1 MDTNKDLKRKAFW
14 LTVTTNVIFFL
25 LLMIIV
31 AWKETYPPPEEYGIE
46 LGFETSEL
54 SESSDILNESEDN
67 FEEIVESS
75 EQEIIEEQTTE
86 EIINADDLDD
96 LSEEIVQ
103 DKNTNSDLDEDSD
116 SDIAYENDN
125 IIEEKVSENSESDIN
140 KQKETTSNN
149 KILDERALFNK
160 KTNSSSGSKGSSLEM
175 QGWVWDIEPKPID
188 NSRESGKIVFEII
201 VDYYG
206 EIIGLKT
213 IETTLSPNVEEIY
226 RDEILK
232 LTFSPTNNNNPAELS
247 KGKITFLIKN
257 N

>member
-25 LLMIIV
+25 MMMIIV

-54 SESSDILNESEDN
+54 SEPSDILNESEDS
-67 FEEIVESS
+67 FEEIEESS
-75 EQEIIEEQTTE
+75 NDEIIDEETTE
-86 EIINADDLDD
+86 EIIDSDEEEEIAEDEINNVDSDEESDSDL
-96 LSEEIVQ
+96 LNENESITEEIV
-103 DKNTNSDLDEDSD
+103 
-116 SDIAYENDN
+116 
-125 IIEEKVSENSESDIN
+125 SESSESEDN
-140 KQKETTSNN
+140 KEEETILKN
-149 KILDERALFNK
+149 KIIDERALFNK
-160 KTNSSSGSKGSSLEM
+160 NTSSSSGSKGSSLEM
-175 QGWVWDIEPKPID
+175 QGWVWDIEPTPID

-206 EIIGLKT
+206 EIVGLKT
-213 IETTLSPNVEEIY
+213 IETTLSPNIEKIYREEIY
-226 RDEILK
+226 K

>member
-1 MDTNKDLKRKAFW
+1 MM
-14 LTVTTNVIFFL
+14 
-25 LLMIIV
+25 MIIV

-54 SESSDILNESEDN
+54 SEPSDVLNESEDS
-67 FEEIVESS
+67 FEEIEESS
-75 EQEIIEEQTTE
+75 DDEIIDEQTTE
-86 EIINADDLDD
+86 EIIDSDEL
-96 LSEEIVQ
+96 EEIAEDEINNV
-103 DKNTNSDLDEDSD
+103 DSDEESDLDLLN
-116 SDIAYENDN
+116 ENES
-125 IIEEKVSENSESDIN
+125 ITEEKVSESSESEDN
-140 KQKETTSNN
+140 KEEETILKN
-149 KILDERALFNK
+149 KIIDERALFNK
-160 KTNSSSGSKGSSLEM
+160 NTSSSSGSKGSSLEM

-206 EIIGLKT
+206 EIVGLKT
-213 IETTLSPNVEEIY
+213 IETTLSPNIENIY
-226 RDEILK
+226 REEILK

>member
-25 LLMIIV
+25 MMMIIV

-54 SESSDILNESEDN
+54 SEPSDVLNESEDS
-67 FEEIVESS
+67 FEEIEESS
-75 EQEIIEEQTTE
+75 EDEIIDEQTTE
-86 EIINADDLDD
+86 EIIDSDELEEIAEDEINNVDSDEESDLD
-96 LSEEIVQ
+96 LLNENESITEEIV
-103 DKNTNSDLDEDSD
+103 
-116 SDIAYENDN
+116 
-125 IIEEKVSENSESDIN
+125 SESSESEDN
-140 KQKETTSNN
+140 KEEETILKN
-149 KILDERALFNK
+149 KIIDERALFNK
-160 KTNSSSGSKGSSLEM
+160 NTSSSSGSKGSSLEM

-213 IETTLSPNVEEIY
+213 LETTLSPAIEYIY
-226 RDEILK
+226 KEEILK
-232 LTFSPTNNNNPAELS
+232 LTFSPTNNDNPAEVS
-247 KGKITFLIKN
+247 KGKITFIIKN

>member
-25 LLMIIV
+25 MMMIIV

-54 SESSDILNESEDN
+54 SEPSDVLNESEDS
-67 FEEIVESS
+67 FEEIEESS
-75 EQEIIEEQTTE
+75 DDEIIDEQTTE
-86 EIINADDLDD
+86 EIIDSDEL
-96 LSEEIVQ
+96 EEIAE
-103 DKNTNSDLDEDSD
+103 DEINNEESDLDLLN
-116 SDIAYENDN
+116 ENES
-125 IIEEKVSENSESDIN
+125 ITEEKVSESSESEVN
-140 KQKETTSNN
+140 KEEETILKN
-149 KILDERALFNK
+149 KIIDERALFNK
-160 KTNSSSGSKGSSLEM
+160 NTSSSSGSKGSSLEM

-206 EIIGLKT
+206 EIVGLKT
-213 IETTLSPNVEEIY
+213 IETTLSPNIEKIYKEEIY
-226 RDEILK
+226 K

>member
-25 LLMIIV
+25 MMMIIV

-54 SESSDILNESEDN
+54 SEPSDVLNESEDS
-67 FEEIVESS
+67 FEEIEESS
-75 EQEIIEEQTTE
+75 DDEIIDEQTTE
-86 EIINADDLDD
+86 EIIDSDEE
-96 LSEEIVQ
+96 EEIAEDEINNV
-103 DKNTNSDLDEDSD
+103 DSDEESDLDLLN
-116 SDIAYENDN
+116 ENES
-125 IIEEKVSENSESDIN
+125 ITEEKVSESSESEVN
-140 KQKETTSNN
+140 KEEETILKN
-149 KILDERALFNK
+149 KIIDERALFNK
-160 KTNSSSGSKGSSLEM
+160 NTSSSSGSKGSSLEM

-206 EIIGLKT
+206 EIVGLKT
-213 IETTLSPNVEEIY
+213 IETTLSPNIEKIYKEEIY
-226 RDEILK
+226 K

>member
-25 LLMIIV
+25 MMMIIV

-54 SESSDILNESEDN
+54 SEPSDVLNESEDS
-67 FEEIVESS
+67 FEEIEESS
-75 EQEIIEEQTTE
+75 EDEIIDEQTTE
-86 EIINADDLDD
+86 EIIDSDEL
-96 LSEEIVQ
+96 EEIAEDEINNV
-103 DKNTNSDLDEDSD
+103 DSDDESDLDLLN
-116 SDIAYENDN
+116 ENES
-125 IIEEKVSENSESDIN
+125 ITEEKVSESSESEVN
-140 KQKETTSNN
+140 KEEETILKN
-149 KILDERALFNK
+149 KIIDERALFNK
-160 KTNSSSGSKGSSLEM
+160 NTSSSSGSKGSSLEM

-206 EIIGLKT
+206 EIVGLKT
-213 IETTLSPNVEEIY
+213 IETTLSPNIEKIYKEEIY
-226 RDEILK
+226 K

>member
-25 LLMIIV
+25 MMMIIV

-54 SESSDILNESEDN
+54 SEPSDVLNESEDS
-67 FEEIVESS
+67 FEEIEESS
-75 EQEIIEEQTTE
+75 DDEIIDEQTTE
-86 EIINADDLDD
+86 EIIDSDEL
-96 LSEEIVQ
+96 EEIAEDEINNV
-103 DKNTNSDLDEDSD
+103 DSDEESDLDLLN
-116 SDIAYENDN
+116 ENES
-125 IIEEKVSENSESDIN
+125 ITEEKVSESSESEDN
-140 KQKETTSNN
+140 KEEETILKN
-149 KILDERALFNK
+149 KIIDERALFNK
-160 KTNSSSGSKGSSLEM
+160 NTSSSSGSKGSSLEM

-206 EIIGLKT
+206 EIVGLKT
-213 IETTLSPNVEEIY
+213 IETTLSPNIEKIYKEEIY
-226 RDEILK
+226 K

>member
-1 MDTNKDLKRKAFW
+1 MM
-14 LTVTTNVIFFL
+14 
-25 LLMIIV
+25 MIIV

-54 SESSDILNESEDN
+54 SEPSDVLNESEDS
-67 FEEIVESS
+67 FEEIEESS
-75 EQEIIEEQTTE
+75 DDEIIDEQTTE
-86 EIINADDLDD
+86 EIIDSDEE
-96 LSEEIVQ
+96 EEIAEDEINNV
-103 DKNTNSDLDEDSD
+103 DSDDESDLDLLN
-116 SDIAYENDN
+116 ENES
-125 IIEEKVSENSESDIN
+125 ITEEKVSESSESEDN
-140 KQKETTSNN
+140 KEEETILKN
-149 KILDERALFNK
+149 KIIDERALFNK
-160 KTNSSSGSKGSSLEM
+160 NTSSSSGSKGSSLEM

-206 EIIGLKT
+206 EIVGLKT
-213 IETTLSPNVEEIY
+213 IETTLSPNIEKIYKEEIY
-226 RDEILK
+226 K

>member
-25 LLMIIV
+25 MMMIIV

-54 SESSDILNESEDN
+54 SEPSDVLNESEDS
-67 FEEIVESS
+67 FEEIEESS
-75 EQEIIEEQTTE
+75 DDEIIDEQTTE
-86 EIINADDLDD
+86 EIIDSDELEEIAEDEINNVDSDEESDSDL
-96 LSEEIVQ
+96 LNENESITEEIV
-103 DKNTNSDLDEDSD
+103 
-116 SDIAYENDN
+116 
-125 IIEEKVSENSESDIN
+125 SESSESEDN
-140 KQKETTSNN
+140 KEEETNLKN
-149 KILDERALFNK
+149 KIIDERALFNK
-160 KTNSSSGSKGSSLEM
+160 NTSSSSGSKGSSLEM
-175 QGWVWDIEPKPID
+175 QGWVWDIEPNPID

-206 EIIGLKT
+206 EIVGLKT
-213 IETTLSPNVEEIY
+213 IETTLSPNIENIY
-226 RDEILK
+226 REEILK

>member
-25 LLMIIV
+25 MMMIIV

-54 SESSDILNESEDN
+54 SEPSDVLNESEDS
-67 FEEIVESS
+67 FEEIEESS
-75 EQEIIEEQTTE
+75 DDEIIDEQTTE
-86 EIINADDLDD
+86 EIIDSDELEEIAEDEINNVDSDEESDSDL
-96 LSEEIVQ
+96 LNENESITEEIV
-103 DKNTNSDLDEDSD
+103 
-116 SDIAYENDN
+116 
-125 IIEEKVSENSESDIN
+125 SESSESEDN
-140 KQKETTSNN
+140 KEEETILKN
-149 KILDERALFNK
+149 KIIDERALFNK
-160 KTNSSSGSKGSSLEM
+160 NTSSSSGSKGSSLEM
-175 QGWVWDIEPKPID
+175 QGWVWDIEPNPID

-206 EIIGLKT
+206 EIVGLKT
-213 IETTLSPNVEEIY
+213 IETTLSPNIEKIYKEEIY
-226 RDEILK
+226 K

>member
-1 MDTNKDLKRKAFW
+1 MENNKDLKRKAFW

-54 SESSDILNESEDN
+54 SESTELLNESDEDIIE
-67 FEEIVESS
+67 EEIS
-75 EQEIIEEQTTE
+75 EEAVAADDSDEIIEIETVKSDVE
-86 EIINADDLDD
+86 NEFE
-96 LSEEIVQ
+96 SEPTLV
-103 DKNTNSDLDEDSD
+103 N
-116 SDIAYENDN
+116 ENEN
-125 IIEEKVSENSESDIN
+125 IIEEKTSENSESDL
-140 KQKETTSNN
+140 NN
-149 KILDERALFNK
+149 DKTAESKDKIIDERALFNK
-160 KTNSSSGSKGSSLEM
+160 KPNSSSGSKGSSLEM
-175 QGWVWDIEPKPID
+175 QGWVWDIEPNPLD

-206 EIIGLKT
+206 EIVGLK
-213 IETTLSPNVEEIY
+213 ILETTLSPNVENIYREEIY
-226 RDEILK
+226 K

>member
-25 LLMIIV
+25 MMMIIV

-54 SESSDILNESEDN
+54 SEPSDVLNESEDS
-67 FEEIVESS
+67 FEEIEESS
-75 EQEIIEEQTTE
+75 DDEIIDEQTTE
-86 EIINADDLDD
+86 EIIDSDEL
-96 LSEEIVQ
+96 EEIAE
-103 DKNTNSDLDEDSD
+103 DEINNEESDLDLLN
-116 SDIAYENDN
+116 ENES
-125 IIEEKVSENSESDIN
+125 ITEEKVSESSESEDN
-140 KQKETTSNN
+140 KEEETILKN
-149 KILDERALFNK
+149 KIIDERALFNK
-160 KTNSSSGSKGSSLEM
+160 NTSSSSGSKGSSLEM

-206 EIIGLKT
+206 EIVGLKI
-213 IETTLSPNVEEIY
+213 IETTLSPNIEKIYKEEIY
-226 RDEILK
+226 K

>member
-25 LLMIIV
+25 MMMIIV

-54 SESSDILNESEDN
+54 SEPSDVLNESEDS
-67 FEEIVESS
+67 FEEIEESS
-75 EQEIIEEQTTE
+75 DDEIIDEQTTE
-86 EIINADDLDD
+86 EIIDSDEE
-96 LSEEIVQ
+96 EEIAEDEINNV
-103 DKNTNSDLDEDSD
+103 DSDDESDLDLLN
-116 SDIAYENDN
+116 ENES
-125 IIEEKVSENSESDIN
+125 ITEEKVSESSESEVN
-140 KQKETTSNN
+140 KEEETILKN
-149 KILDERALFNK
+149 KIIDERALFNK
-160 KTNSSSGSKGSSLEM
+160 NTSSSSGSKGSSLEM

-206 EIIGLKT
+206 EIVGLKT
-213 IETTLSPNVEEIY
+213 IETTLSPNIEKIYKEEIY
-226 RDEILK
+226 K

>member
-25 LLMIIV
+25 MMMIIV

-54 SESSDILNESEDN
+54 SEPSDVLNESEDS
-67 FEEIVESS
+67 FEEIEESS
-75 EQEIIEEQTTE
+75 DDEIIDEQTTE
-86 EIINADDLDD
+86 EIIDSDEV
-96 LSEEIVQ
+96 EEIAEDEINNV
-103 DKNTNSDLDEDSD
+103 DSDDESDLDLLN
-116 SDIAYENDN
+116 ENES
-125 IIEEKVSENSESDIN
+125 ITEEKVSESSESEVN
-140 KQKETTSNN
+140 KEEETILKN
-149 KILDERALFNK
+149 KIIDERALFNK
-160 KTNSSSGSKGSSLEM
+160 NTSSSSGSKGSSLEM

-206 EIIGLKT
+206 EIVGLKT
-213 IETTLSPNVEEIY
+213 IETTLSPNIEKIYREEIY
-226 RDEILK
+226 K

>member
-25 LLMIIV
+25 MMMIIV

-54 SESSDILNESEDN
+54 SEPSDVLNESEDS
-67 FEEIVESS
+67 FEEIEESS
-75 EQEIIEEQTTE
+75 DDEIIDEQTTE
-86 EIINADDLDD
+86 EIIDSDEEEEIAEDEINNVDSDDESDLD
-96 LSEEIVQ
+96 LLNENESITEEIV
-103 DKNTNSDLDEDSD
+103 
-116 SDIAYENDN
+116 
-125 IIEEKVSENSESDIN
+125 SESSESEDN
-140 KQKETTSNN
+140 KEEETILKN
-149 KILDERALFNK
+149 KIIDERALFNK
-160 KTNSSSGSKGSSLEM
+160 NTSSSSGSKGSSLEM

-206 EIIGLKT
+206 EIVGLKT
-213 IETTLSPNVEEIY
+213 IETTLSPNIEKIYKEEIY
-226 RDEILK
+226 K

>member
-25 LLMIIV
+25 MMMIIV

-54 SESSDILNESEDN
+54 SEPSDVLNESEDS
-67 FEEIVESS
+67 FEEIEESS
-75 EQEIIEEQTTE
+75 DDEIIDEQTTE
-86 EIINADDLDD
+86 EIIDSDEL
-96 LSEEIVQ
+96 EEIAEDEINNV
-103 DKNTNSDLDEDSD
+103 DSDDESDLDLLN
-116 SDIAYENDN
+116 ENES
-125 IIEEKVSENSESDIN
+125 ITEEKVSESSESEVN
-140 KQKETTSNN
+140 KEEETILKN
-149 KILDERALFNK
+149 KIIDERALFNK
-160 KTNSSSGSKGSSLEM
+160 NTSSSSGSKGSSLEM

-206 EIIGLKT
+206 EIVGLKT
-213 IETTLSPNVEEIY
+213 IETTLSPNIEKIYREEIY
-226 RDEILK
+226 K

>member
-25 LLMIIV
+25 MMMIIV

-54 SESSDILNESEDN
+54 SEPSDVLNESEDS
-67 FEEIVESS
+67 FEEIEESS
-75 EQEIIEEQTTE
+75 DNEIIDEQTTE
-86 EIINADDLDD
+86 EIIDSDEE
-96 LSEEIVQ
+96 EEIAEDEINNV
-103 DKNTNSDLDEDSD
+103 DSDEESDLDLLN
-116 SDIAYENDN
+116 ENES
-125 IIEEKVSENSESDIN
+125 ITEEKVSESSESEDN
-140 KQKETTSNN
+140 KEEEKILKN
-149 KILDERALFNK
+149 KIIDERALFNK
-160 KTNSSSGSKGSSLEM
+160 NTSSSSGSKGSSLEM

-206 EIIGLKT
+206 EIVGLKT
-213 IETTLSPNVEEIY
+213 IETTLSPNIEKIYREEIY
-226 RDEILK
+226 K

>member
-25 LLMIIV
+25 MMMIIV

-54 SESSDILNESEDN
+54 SEPSDILNESEDS
-67 FEEIVESS
+67 FEEIEESS
-75 EQEIIEEQTTE
+75 DDEIIDEQTTE
-86 EIINADDLDD
+86 EIIDSDEE
-96 LSEEIVQ
+96 EEIAEDEINNVYS
-103 DKNTNSDLDEDSD
+103 DEESDLDLLN
-116 SDIAYENDN
+116 ENKS
-125 IIEEKVSENSESDIN
+125 ITEEKVSESSESEDN
-140 KQKETTSNN
+140 KEEETILKN
-149 KILDERALFNK
+149 KIIDERALFNK
-160 KTNSSSGSKGSSLEM
+160 NTSSSSGSKGSSLEM
-175 QGWVWDIEPKPID
+175 QGWVWDIEPTPID

-206 EIIGLKT
+206 EIVGLKT
-213 IETTLSPNVEEIY
+213 IETTLSPNIEKIYREEIY
-226 RDEILK
+226 K

>member
-25 LLMIIV
+25 MMMIIV

-54 SESSDILNESEDN
+54 SEPSDVLNESEDS
-67 FEEIVESS
+67 FEEIEESS
-75 EQEIIEEQTTE
+75 DDEIIDEQTTE
-86 EIINADDLDD
+86 EIIDSDELEEIAEDEINNVDSDEESDLD
-96 LSEEIVQ
+96 LLNENESITEEIV
-103 DKNTNSDLDEDSD
+103 
-116 SDIAYENDN
+116 
-125 IIEEKVSENSESDIN
+125 SESSESEDN
-140 KQKETTSNN
+140 KEEETILKN
-149 KILDERALFNK
+149 KIIDERALFNK
-160 KTNSSSGSKGSSLEM
+160 NTSSSSGSKGSSLEM
-175 QGWVWDIEPKPID
+175 QGWVWDIEPNPID

-206 EIIGLKT
+206 EIVGLKT
-213 IETTLSPNVEEIY
+213 IETTLSPNIEKIYREEIY
-226 RDEILK
+226 K

>member
-25 LLMIIV
+25 MMMIIV

-54 SESSDILNESEDN
+54 SEPSDILNESEDS
-67 FEEIVESS
+67 FEEIEESS
-75 EQEIIEEQTTE
+75 NDEIIDEQTTE
-86 EIINADDLDD
+86 EIIDSDEE
-96 LSEEIVQ
+96 EEIAEDEINNV
-103 DKNTNSDLDEDSD
+103 DSDEESDLDLLN
-116 SDIAYENDN
+116 ENKS
-125 IIEEKVSENSESDIN
+125 ITEEKVSESSESEDN
-140 KQKETTSNN
+140 KEEETILKN
-149 KILDERALFNK
+149 KIIDERALFNK
-160 KTNSSSGSKGSSLEM
+160 NTSSSSGSKGSSLEM
-175 QGWVWDIEPKPID
+175 QGWVWDIEPTPID

-206 EIIGLKT
+206 EIVGLKT
-213 IETTLSPNVEEIY
+213 IETTLSPNIENIY
-226 RDEILK
+226 REEILK

>member
-25 LLMIIV
+25 MMMIIV

-54 SESSDILNESEDN
+54 SEPSDVLNESEDS
-67 FEEIVESS
+67 FEEIEESS
-75 EQEIIEEQTTE
+75 DDEIIDEQTTE
-86 EIINADDLDD
+86 EIIDSDELEEIAEDEINNVDSDEESDSDL
-96 LSEEIVQ
+96 LNENESITEEIV
-103 DKNTNSDLDEDSD
+103 
-116 SDIAYENDN
+116 
-125 IIEEKVSENSESDIN
+125 SESSESEDN
-140 KQKETTSNN
+140 KEEETILKN
-149 KILDERALFNK
+149 KIIDERALFNK
-160 KTNSSSGSKGSSLEM
+160 NTSSSSGSKGSSLEM
-175 QGWVWDIEPKPID
+175 QGWVWDIEPNPID

-213 IETTLSPNVEEIY
+213 IETTLSPNIEKIYKEEIY
-226 RDEILK
+226 K

>member
-25 LLMIIV
+25 MMMIIV

-54 SESSDILNESEDN
+54 SEPSDILNESEDS
-67 FEEIVESS
+67 FEEIEESS
-75 EQEIIEEQTTE
+75 DDEIIDEETTE
-86 EIINADDLDD
+86 EIIDSDEE
-96 LSEEIVQ
+96 EEIAEDEINNVYS
-103 DKNTNSDLDEDSD
+103 DEESDLDLLN
-116 SDIAYENDN
+116 ENKS
-125 IIEEKVSENSESDIN
+125 ITEEKVSESSESEDN
-140 KQKETTSNN
+140 KEEETILKN
-149 KILDERALFNK
+149 KIIDERALFNK
-160 KTNSSSGSKGSSLEM
+160 NTSSSSGSKGSSLEM
-175 QGWVWDIEPKPID
+175 QGWVWDIEPTPID

-206 EIIGLKT
+206 EIVGLKT
-213 IETTLSPNVEEIY
+213 IETTLSPNIEKIYREEIY
-226 RDEILK
+226 K